1 MTTHY
6 AGCREKFGSFHHAS
20 YRTAYDCKK
29 PYIAGKSAI
38 KPQGQVDGPSKQTG
52 GAKSAS
58 AAKDATAPSGGG
70 VVSKKAPV
78 KLSIVSKTASAVKSK
93 YNSII
98 TTRRAKA
105 LAATTGGDSGSGQ
118 SQVVRPGPRRGKPV
132 DRVALKSSRG
142 GRAKV
147 SDSCRSA
154 FEMSDTS
161 AFNKVTTM
169 RPLVSLTRL
178 SPDLLRPL
186 NGQDSIV
193 NKIESSIKKRDAL
206 EAADACAESVANQE
220 NEESQ
225 TEQTKQVHVVD
236 AKQQSGGEKRES
248 GTEQMAREKSP
259 ASDAKQQSCVQKEKD
274 GSGTKQKE
282 RERSPVVE
290 AGKSSTVPTAAT
302 PEGCDID
309 ESAGR
314 ENGAAAIPNETD
326 SGTTP
331 AKKNQ
336 SLESLV
342 ETCKAKLR
350 ENADEVGVTRNV
362 SPHYNGN

>member
-1 MTTHY
+1 M
-6 AGCREKFGSFHHAS
+6 
-20 YRTAYDCKK
+20 
-29 PYIAGKSAI
+29 
-38 KPQGQVDGPSKQTG
+38 
-52 GAKSAS
+52 
-58 AAKDATAPSGGG
+58 
-70 VVSKKAPV
+70 SKKAAV

-105 LAATTGGDSGSGQ
+105 LAATTGGDSGSGH
-118 SQVVRPGPRRGKPV
+118 SQAVRPGPRRGKPV
-132 DRVALKSSRG
+132 DRVALKTSRNS
-142 GRAKV
+142 RAKV

-186 NGQDSIV
+186 NGQDSIA

-225 TEQTKQVHVVD
+225 TEQTKQAHVVD

-259 ASDAKQQSCVQKEKD
+259 PGDAKQNSCVQNEKD
-274 GSGTKQKE
+274 GSGTEQKE
-282 RERSPVVE
+282 RENSPPVVE
-290 AGKSSTVPTAAT
+290 AGKASTVATAAT
-302 PEGCDID
+302 PERCDID
-309 ESAGR
+309 ESDGR
-314 ENGAAAIPNETD
+314 ENAAAASPHETD

-362 SPHYNGN
+362 SPIVMEMNRW